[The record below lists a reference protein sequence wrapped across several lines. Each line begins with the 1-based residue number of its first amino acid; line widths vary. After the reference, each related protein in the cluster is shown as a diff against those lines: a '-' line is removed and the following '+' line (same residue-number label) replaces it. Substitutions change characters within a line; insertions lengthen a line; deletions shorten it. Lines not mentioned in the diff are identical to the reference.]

1 MQHTI
6 YFQKNGLVIKYD
18 WQVITVGAVIFSILY
33 IFSLVYLYYLHLCQT
48 YIKYFG
54 KGSQIRP
61 LWSFD
66 PILEPSIY
74 MMVNGEYAHCYLYM
88 LVSKLFLLLCG
99 SEINQ
104 KLKTSASSSFASHS
118 LPCMYLVMFRS
129 NLLPFP
135 FHRPNNVV

>member
-104 KLKTSASSSFASHS
+104 KLKTSAARKVKILVHS
-118 LPCMYLVMFRS
+118 IFMRT
-129 NLLPFP
+129 
-135 FHRPNNVV
+135 